1 MPMSLILNSQEFEQE
16 LQNCLLH
23 FYDYAYLQES
33 ALVEYLIP
41 EETTAKRIQ
50 NFREHIETAI
60 ERMRPP
66 DNVMP
71 THSKSSRLYNVLNL
85 RYIEQDDIEEIIDQ
99 LAISRRQYY
108 RELSRAITSL
118 ANILQEASLEIVD
131 SPDDV
136 FTVQSEIASLRQHSL
151 RHVSTNLHNLLD
163 GVKKAN
169 SILAS
174 NHNVAIHYRSFADD
188 VTVGIDRAL
197 VRQLLLVLLSS
208 LIGLVVDEGT
218 LEIEASVTEDA
229 ITILFHIECEKRQ
242 LQTIIDS
249 LSQQESLSTLL
260 TAVAG
265 HLSVLQDNA
274 DVIQLSIP
282 RLRVSILL
290 IDDNPDVISL
300 FRRLI
305 DSLTY
310 RLIVANDGQGIL
322 GIINKEQVDIIILDI
337 MLPEIDG
344 FELLQIFK
352 SNQGTKDIPVVI
364 CSVLESEEL
373 AMSLGADA
381 ILAKPPTKAELH
393 NTLNQWI

>member
-1 MPMSLILNSQEFEQE
+1 MPMTLILNPQEFEQQ

-33 ALVEYLIP
+33 TLVDYLIP

-50 NFREHIETAI
+50 TFRDRIETAI
-60 ERMRPP
+60 EKMRPP
-66 DNVMP
+66 DTMP
-71 THSKSSRLYNVLNL
+71 SQSKSSRLYNVLTL
-85 RYIEQDDIEEIIDQ
+85 RYIEQDEIDDIIDQ

-118 ANILQEASLEIVD
+118 ANILQEGSLEIVD

-151 RHVSTNLHNLLD
+151 RNVSVNLHNLLD
-163 GVKKAN
+163 GVINAN

-174 NHNVAIHYRSFADD
+174 NHNVAIHYHSYADD

-208 LIGLVVDEGT
+208 LIGLVVEEGT
-218 LEIEASVTEDA
+218 LEIEVSVTEDA
-229 ITILFHIECEKRQ
+229 ITILFHIECKHHHKQ
-242 LQTIIDS
+242 VVIDS
-249 LSQQESLSTLL
+249 LSQQETLSTLL
-260 TAVAG
+260 TAVAS
-265 HLSVLQDNA
+265 HLSVLEDNS

-282 RLRVSILL
+282 LRRVSILL

-322 GIINKEQVDIIILDI
+322 SIINKEQVDIIILDI

-381 ILAKPPTKAELH
+381 VLAKPPTKAELH